1 MPNYRIYGILSI
13 TGKSIRRLSVLN
25 PLTIHRKGQRSKSI
39 FALSLVCFFW
49 GTTWVASKIG
59 VSHMPA
65 LQMAAIRQ
73 LVAGLLFVGFFLYR
87 RLPLP
92 KGKEWLTILVLS
104 FLNFVLSNSF
114 TAWGIQYIPS
124 GLGSI
129 IGATFPLWL
138 VVIGLFGKSTRLPFK
153 ALLGFLLGFSG
164 ICIIFYEHLSD
175 FLQPGFRLGIFLSV
189 FATLTWAFGT
199 IYTKKEAAGFNP
211 YFSLGL
217 QMLISGTILLFTTKS
232 LSLAG
237 VPAFIPIAEIPWQAW
252 MAILY
257 LVVFGSIVAFGAYLY
272 ALQNL
277 STEQTSVY
285 AYINPVVAI
294 ILGAIIFHEDL
305 SFFIAIGGAVTL
317 LGVFL
322 VNRGLRTPVRR
333 KADAASSAGKK

>member
-1 MPNYRIYGILSI
+1 M
-13 TGKSIRRLSVLN
+13 RLSVLN
-25 PLTIHRKGQRSKSI
+25 PLTIHRKEQRSKSI
-39 FALSLVCFFW
+39 FALALVCFFW
-49 GTTWVASKIG
+49 GTTWVASKVG

-73 LVAGLLFVGFFLYR
+73 LIAGLLFTVYFLSR
-87 RLPLP
+87 KAALPTR
-92 KGKEWLTILVLS
+92 GEWGAIVVLT
-104 FLNFVLSNSF
+104 FLNFVISNSF

-138 VVIGLFGKSTRLPFK
+138 VVIGLFSSKARLPKK
-153 ALLGFLLGFSG
+153 ALLGFLLGFAG
-164 ICIIFYEHLSD
+164 ICVIFYDHLD
-175 FLQPGFRLGIFLSV
+175 ELFDPGFQFGIFLSV

-199 IYTKKEAAGFNP
+199 IYTKRQAASFNP

-232 LSLAG
+232 LSNAG
-237 VPAFIPIAEIPWQAW
+237 LPVFLPIAEIPWQAW

-277 STEQTSVY
+277 STEQTSIY

-294 ILGAIIFHEDL
+294 LLGSVIFDESL
-305 SFFIAIGGAVTL
+305 TVYIASGGAVTL
-317 LGVFL
+317 LGVYL
-322 VNRGLRTPVRR
+322 VNRALKSRPPV
-333 KADAASSAGKK
+333 AEGNQDH